1 MHGSLA
7 EQERNAIELFGHA
20 DRLMHTHADPLA
32 LQRKHYNA
40 LSHAIKLAHS
50 QHTSLKR
57 MAAANIAKFF
67 KAFPELEEDAINAV
81 YDLCEDQDPN
91 VRRAKRP
98 YRLTIQSADS
108 LSLYRYE
115 LRGTRLSCG
124 CRRSSLDG

>member
-7 EQERNAIELFGHA
+7 EQERKAIELFGYA
-20 DRLMHTHADPLA
+20 DRPMHAHADPLV

-50 QHTSLKR
+50 PHTSLKR

-91 VRRAKRP
+91 VRRATLP
-98 YRLTIQSADS
+98 HHHPSADP
-108 LSLYRYE
+108 LSFYRYE
-115 LRGTRLSCG
+115 SRGTKPLCG
-124 CRRSSLDG
+124 CRRSSPGG